1 MVVIDMNNNNDVEN
15 KVNELAKEYY
25 FARLSGNKA
34 VMDKCR
40 NAIISK
46 IYDPN
51 SFSNKIVK
59 IRENY
64 NDSSVGFSRFAFHGY
79 DRGDAISDITELFLN
94 FIENYDYS
102 ANPNFVA
109 SFTTAIKW
117 DMNNKLSKDKKRN
130 DSEKNDDKDAKKLI
144 PRAEKISDI
153 VCDESGEHSLFEKV
167 ADESENIENIDFD
180 NSLEKIRI
188 KLISVI
194 TLFYK
199 RNKGKSASQV
209 KYSYYRIFTTETV
222 VKDIRE
228 NSNTGIY
235 DFMNKNEIM
244 QTLDCDYI
252 KFIAFTDMEKLED
265 IISMAIKKYSDII
278 SGAEDKIIILDKEP
292 RVIIAYRTAAN
303 LDEKQVTAA
312 NVSLMKKN
320 YKQEIEDIFKE
331 NELAC

>member
-1 MVVIDMNNNNDVEN
+1 MNNNNDVE
-15 KVNELAKEYY
+15 KTVNEFAKDYY
-25 FARLSGNKA
+25 YARKSGNKA

-40 NAIISK
+40 NAIILK
-46 IYDPN
+46 IYEPN
-51 SFSNKIVK
+51 AFSNKIVK

-64 NDSSVGFSRFAFHGY
+64 NESSVSFSRFSFCGY
-79 DRGDAISDITELFLN
+79 DRNDAVSDLTELFIK
-94 FIENYDYS
+94 FIEKYDYDK
-102 ANPNFVA
+102 NPNFA
-109 SFTTAIKW
+109 AAFITAIKW
-117 DMNNKLSKDKKRN
+117 DMNNKLSKDKERN
-130 DSEKNDDKDAKKLI
+130 NSEKTDDKEAKKRI

-167 ADESENIENIDFD
+167 ADESENIENLDLD
-180 NSLEKIRI
+180 NSLETMRI

-278 SGAEDKIIILDKEP
+278 NGAEDKIIILDKEP